1 MRKPLEE
8 FIYSEV
14 TVMRIVQDKGSQLK
28 NKKMPVIV
36 VEKCVKEFIRKSFN
50 PSVCRTVKVKLV
62 QNYHGNTWR
71 IRIFDRNKPIQKYT
85 YDDYI
90 QENG

>member
-8 FIYSEV
+8 FVYSEI
-14 TVMRIVQDKGSQLK
+14 TVMRIVQNRHVRK
-28 NKKMPVIV
+28 NTKMPVI
-36 VEKCVKEFIRKSFN
+36 VEKCVKEFIRKSIK
-50 PSVCRTVKVKLV
+50 SSDCRTIKVKLI